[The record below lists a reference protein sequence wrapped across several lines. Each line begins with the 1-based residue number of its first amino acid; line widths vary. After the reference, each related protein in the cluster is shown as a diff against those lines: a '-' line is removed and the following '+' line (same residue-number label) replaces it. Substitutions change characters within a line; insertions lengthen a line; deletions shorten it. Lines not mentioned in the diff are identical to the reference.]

1 MDKILSFLFPYKP
14 YTYAVSLFLL
24 ALRLLFGGLIMW
36 HGIMKIVNFDM
47 LATVFPDPLALGA
60 KFSLILAIFAEAFC
74 GVAIIAGAFYRLAL
88 IPPIFAMAMAL
99 FVVHRGDEFAAKELA
114 LIYLAMF
121 VLFYIMGAGGFSLDD
136 VVAQHLHR
144 NHVAD
149 SHTSSAG

>member
-1 MDKILSFLFPYKP
+1 MNKVLSFLFPYKP
-14 YTYAVSLFLL
+14 YTYSVSSFLL
-24 ALRLLFGGLIMW
+24 VLRLLFGGLIMW
-36 HGIMKIVNFDM
+36 HGITKIVHFDM
-47 LATVFPDPLALGA
+47 LATSFPDPLALGA

-99 FVVHRGDEFAAKELA
+99 FVVHNGDEFAMKELA
-114 LIYLAMF
+114 LIYLVMF

-144 NHVAD
+144 ERATDN
-149 SHTSSAG
+149 HTSSAG